1 MDEQFHL
8 MIGRRRKRRIVVVVV
23 VHDITVGADA
33 IVDCYLKNNSKK
45 KKKGRIS
52 RIQSYDV
59 P

>member
-33 IVDCYLKNNSKK
+33 IVDCYLKNYSKK
-45 KKKGRIS
+45 GKKKSDFKDTVI
-52 RIQSYDV
+52 
-59 P
+59 